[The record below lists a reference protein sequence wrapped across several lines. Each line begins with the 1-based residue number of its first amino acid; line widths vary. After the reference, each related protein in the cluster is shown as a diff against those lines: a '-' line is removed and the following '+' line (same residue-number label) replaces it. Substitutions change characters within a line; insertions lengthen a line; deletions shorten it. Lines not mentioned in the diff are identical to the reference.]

1 MDKWKDELKQAFDAP
16 QPVRKRNF
24 LRHLDLPG
32 MPVHEFLFSQIGYI
46 RKWVWCVSTLIF
58 VVSILGLAFLPGTV
72 LWLISGLTPLLA
84 LTIISESGRSE
95 LYKMAELEMAT
106 RFSLR
111 SVTFARL
118 AILGLMNLLLLGVLL
133 PIGLWNDTVA
143 PFAAALYIVTPFL
156 LTTFIGLYIVRK
168 FRGQEAMY
176 ACVGTSVGISISLF
190 LSHNIIPFIYQ
201 EQCLTAWMITALALL
216 FGNGKQCI
224 AMIKKTEELAW
235 NLS

>member
-1 MDKWKDELKQAFDAP
+1 MDRWKDELKQAFDAP
-16 QPVRKRNF
+16 QPVKKRNF

-32 MPVHEFLFSQIGYI
+32 MSVHEFLFSQIGYI
-46 RKWVWCVSTLIF
+46 RKWIWCVSTLIL
-58 VVSILGLAFLPGTV
+58 VVSILGLAFLPNTV

-95 LYKMAELEMAT
+95 LNNMVELEMAT

-143 PFAAALYIVTPFL
+143 PFAAALYIITPFL
-156 LTTFIGLYIVRK
+156 LTTFIGLNIVRK

-176 ACVGTSVGISISLF
+176 ACVGTSVGISFFLL

-201 EQCLTAWMITALALL
+201 EQCFSAWMITALALL

-224 AMIKKTEELAW
+224 AIIKKTEEFAW

>member
-1 MDKWKDELKQAFDAP
+1 MKHWKDELKRGFDAP
-16 QPVRKRNF
+16 LPKNKKAFIRKLAPSRIPF
-24 LRHLDLPG
+24 
-32 MPVHEFLFSQIGYI
+32 HEFLFFQITYI
-46 RKWVWCVSTLIF
+46 RKWVWCVAGLVF
-58 VVSILGLAFLPGTV
+58 VTAILGLAFLPDTV

-111 SVTFARL
+111 SITLARL
-118 AILGLMNLLLLGVLL
+118 GVLGVTNILILGLLL
-133 PIGLWNDTVA
+133 PIGLWNDTLT
-143 PFAAALYIVTPFL
+143 PFAAGLYMITPFL
-156 LTTFIGLYIVRK
+156 LTTFTGLLIVRNFK
-168 FRGQEAMY
+168 GQEAMY
-176 ACVGTSVGISISLF
+176 ACAGTAVGISISLF

-201 EQCLTAWMITALALL
+201 EQWLTVWMITALVLL

-224 AMIKKTEELAW
+224 ATIKTTEELAW

>member
-1 MDKWKDELKQAFDAP
+1 MNKWKDELKQAFDAP
-16 QPVRKRNF
+16 QPLRKRDF
-24 LRHLDLPG
+24 LCHLDLPG
-32 MPVHEFLFSQIGYI
+32 MPVHEFMFTQIGYI
-46 RKWVWCVSTLIF
+46 RKWVWCVFTLIF
-58 VVSILGLAFLPGTV
+58 VVSILGLDFLPGTV

-95 LYKMAELEMAT
+95 LYKMVELEMAT

-143 PFAAALYIVTPFL
+143 PFAAALYIITPFL

-176 ACVGTSVGISISLF
+176 AYVGTSVGISISLF

-201 EQCLTAWMITALALL
+201 EQYLTVWMITALTLL

-224 AMIKKTEELAW
+224 AMIKKTEELSW

>member
-1 MDKWKDELKQAFDAP
+1 MNKWKDELMQAFDAP
-16 QPVRKRNF
+16 QPVRKSIF
-24 LRHLDLPG
+24 LRQLDLPR

-46 RKWVWCVSTLIF
+46 RKWIWCVSTLIF

-72 LWLISGLTPLLA
+72 LWLISGLTPLLS

-95 LYKMAELEMAT
+95 LYKMVELEMAT

-143 PFAAALYIVTPFL
+143 PLAAALYIITPFL

-176 ACVGTSVGISISLF
+176 TCVGTSVGISISLF

-201 EQCLTAWMITALALL
+201 EQCLTAWIITALVLL
-216 FGNGKQCI
+216 FGNGKQCV
-224 AMIKKTEELAW
+224 AMINKTEELAW

>member
-1 MDKWKDELKQAFDAP
+1 MDRWKDELKQAFDAP
-16 QPVRKRNF
+16 QPVKKRNF

-32 MPVHEFLFSQIGYI
+32 MSVHEFLFSQIGYI
-46 RKWVWCVSTLIF
+46 RKWIWCVSTLIL
-58 VVSILGLAFLPGTV
+58 VVSILGLAFLPNTV

-95 LYKMAELEMAT
+95 LNNMVELEMAT

-143 PFAAALYIVTPFL
+143 PFAAALYIITPFL
-156 LTTFIGLYIVRK
+156 LTTFIGLNIVRK

-176 ACVGTSVGISISLF
+176 ACVGTSVGISFFLL

-201 EQCLTAWMITALALL
+201 EQCFRAWMITALALL

-224 AMIKKTEELAW
+224 AIIKKTEEFAW

>member
-1 MDKWKDELKQAFDAP
+1 MDKWKDELKQAFEAP

-24 LRHLDLPG
+24 LRHLDLPR
-32 MPVHEFLFSQIGYI
+32 MSVHEFLFAQIGYI

-95 LYKMAELEMAT
+95 LYKMVELEMAT

-118 AILGLMNLLLLGVLL
+118 AILGLMDLLLLGVLL

-143 PFAAALYIVTPFL
+143 PFSAALYMITPFL

-176 ACVGTSVGISISLF
+176 ACVGTSVGISISLL

-201 EQCLTAWMITALALL
+201 EQCLTAWMIIALALL

-224 AMIKKTEELAW
+224 AIIKKTEELAW

>member
-1 MDKWKDELKQAFDAP
+1 MDKWKDELKQAFEAP

-24 LRHLDLPG
+24 LRQLDLPR

-46 RKWVWCVSTLIF
+46 RKWVWCVSALVF

-95 LYKMAELEMAT
+95 LYKMVELEMAA

-118 AILGLMNLLLLGVLL
+118 AILGLMDLLLLGVLF
-133 PIGLWNDTVA
+133 PIGLWNDTAA
-143 PFAAALYIVTPFL
+143 PLAAALYMITPFL

-176 ACVGTSVGISISLF
+176 ACVGISVGISISLF

-201 EQCLTAWMITALALL
+201 EQCLTAWMITALVLL
-216 FGNGKQCI
+216 FGNGKQCV
-224 AMIKKTEELAW
+224 AMIKKTEEFAW

>member
-1 MDKWKDELKQAFDAP
+1 MDKWKDELRQALEAP
-16 QPVRKRNF
+16 QPARKRNF
-24 LRHLDLPG
+24 LRHLDLPRI
-32 MPVHEFLFSQIGYI
+32 PVHEFLFAQLGYI
-46 RKWVWCVSTLIF
+46 RKVVWCVSTLTF

-118 AILGLMNLLLLGVLL
+118 AILGLMDLLILGVLF

-143 PFAAALYIVTPFL
+143 PFAAALYMITPFL

-176 ACVGTSVGISISLF
+176 ACVGTSIGISISLF
-190 LSHNIIPFIYQ
+190 FSHNIVPFIYQ

>member
-1 MDKWKDELKQAFDAP
+1 MNKWKDELKQAFDAP
-16 QPVRKRNF
+16 QPLRKRDF

-32 MPVHEFLFSQIGYI
+32 MPVYEFMFTQISYI

-58 VVSILGLAFLPGTV
+58 VVSILGFAFLPGTV

-95 LYKMAELEMAT
+95 LYKMVELEMAT

-143 PFAAALYIVTPFL
+143 PFAAALYIITPFL

-176 ACVGTSVGISISLF
+176 AYVGTSVGISISLF

-201 EQCLTAWMITALALL
+201 EQYLTVWMITALTLL

-224 AMIKKTEELAW
+224 AMIKKTEEL
-235 NLS
+235 S